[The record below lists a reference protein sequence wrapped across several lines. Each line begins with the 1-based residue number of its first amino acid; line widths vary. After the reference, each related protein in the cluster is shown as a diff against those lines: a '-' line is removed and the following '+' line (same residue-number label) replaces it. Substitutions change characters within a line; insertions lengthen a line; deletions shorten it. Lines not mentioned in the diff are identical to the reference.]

1 MTASVSA
8 SASMTQQLLVG
19 TPRPKPFRV
28 TSADRSVKKGIM
40 ADGLRDLLNK
50 VRRTVEEEGGMKEK
64 EEGA

>member
-50 VRRTVEEEGGMKEK
+50 VRTVEEEGGMKEK